1 LLYLLLKLN
10 MLCILC
16 SSGSNLAEACF
27 QGSLVTCHEK
37 QLEFIRTLKLASKL
51 QSQAPLLPYST
62 RDCWCTYSSSQWS
75 QASQIWDSNV
85 GLQYS
90 KTEVLHAPFSFLL
103 VHSVLVVLV
112 DFLAHSI
119 VIWIEKSLYQDISS
133 SSPLHR

>member
-1 LLYLLLKLN
+1 MSRQYYTNSKDLHSQDAGEISGVQRSNLQLLYLLLKLN

-62 RDCWCTYSSSQWS
+62 RDC
-75 QASQIWDSNV
+75 
-85 GLQYS
+85 
-90 KTEVLHAPFSFLL
+90 
-103 VHSVLVVLV
+103 
-112 DFLAHSI
+112 
-119 VIWIEKSLYQDISS
+119 
-133 SSPLHR
+133 